1 MQSWQL
7 PEHIADILPNS
18 ARHLES
24 AKEQL
29 LALFRVHGYE
39 LVHPPLMEYSDSLL
53 THIDPGLSLKT
64 IRVVDQLS
72 GRQLGIRA
80 DITPQVARI
89 DAHLL
94 SANQGIN
101 RLCYAGSVLHARPE
115 GFLTTREPFQ
125 VGAELY
131 GYADVAAD
139 IELIDLML
147 KALKIGDI
155 GETILSLGHIG
166 IFRALAEAAKL
177 DAAQTKQLLEILRDK
192 DARAVAALV
201 AQWPLEA
208 QWVKAFA
215 ALPLLFGGSEV
226 LAEAR
231 TALPALPAVE
241 QALADL
247 QAVVDAFPHEKLHI
261 DLAELRFVEYHTGL
275 LYSVYSAEC
284 HDAVARGGRY
294 NGLGKHFG
302 RARPATGF
310 SFDLRLFAGRL
321 PKQKRPDTVA
331 VAAADLA
338 AAHETVEQL
347 RRDGITVA
355 VDYGLPANSM
365 QNSTRR
371 LVCQDGVWQ
380 IMEN

>member
-331 VAAADLA
+331 VAAADLSA
-338 AAHETVEQL
+338 ARETVEQL

-371 LVCQDGVWQ
+371 LVYQSGVWQ
-380 IMEN
+380 IIEN

>member
-355 VDYGLPANSM
+355 VDYGLPGNSM

-380 IMEN
+380 IIEN

>member
-338 AAHETVEQL
+338 AARETVEQL

-380 IMEN
+380 IIEN

>member
-139 IELIDLML
+139 IEVIDLML

-380 IMEN
+380 IIEN

>member
-80 DITPQVARI
+80 DIAPQVARI

-177 DAAQTKQLLEILRDK
+177 DAAQTKQLSEILRNK

-231 TALPALPAVE
+231 AALPALPAVE

-247 QAVVDAFPHEKLHI
+247 QAVVDAFPHEQLHI

-331 VAAADLA
+331 VAAADLTA
-338 AAHETVEQL
+338 ARETVEQL

-371 LVCQDGVWQ
+371 LVCQSGVWQ
-380 IMEN
+380 IIEN

>member
-294 NGLGKHFG
+294 DGLGKHFG

-380 IMEN
+380 IIEN

>member
-177 DAAQTKQLLEILRDK
+177 DAAQTKQLSEILRDK
-192 DARAVAALV
+192 DARAVASLV

-208 QWVKAFA
+208 QWAKAFA
-215 ALPLLFGGSEV
+215 ALSLLFGGSEV

-231 TALPALPAVE
+231 AALPALPAVE

-247 QAVVDAFPHEKLHI
+247 QAVVDAFPHEQLHI

-338 AAHETVEQL
+338 AARETVEQL

-371 LVCQDGVWQ
+371 LVCQDGVWL
-380 IMEN
+380 IIEN

>member
-215 ALPLLFGGSEV
+215 ALSLLFGGSEV

-231 TALPALPAVE
+231 AALPALPAVE

-380 IMEN
+380 IIEN

>member
-302 RARPATGF
+302 RARPATGV
-310 SFDLRLFAGRL
+310 SFDLRLVALRL

-380 IMEN
+380 IIEN

>member
-192 DARAVAALV
+192 DARAVASLV

-294 NGLGKHFG
+294 NGLGEYFG

-380 IMEN
+380 IIEN

>member
-380 IMEN
+380 IIEN

>member
-64 IRVVDQLS
+64 IRVVDPLS

-261 DLAELRFVEYHTGL
+261 DWAELRFVEYHTGL

-380 IMEN
+380 IIEN

>member
-201 AQWPLEA
+201 ALWPLEA

-380 IMEN
+380 IIEN

>member
-302 RARPATGF
+302 RARPATGV

-380 IMEN
+380 IIEN

>member
-177 DAAQTKQLLEILRDK
+177 DAAQTKQLSEILRDK
-192 DARAVAALV
+192 DARAVASLV

-380 IMEN
+380 IIEN